1 MRKDD
6 HQYITYALP
15 DTSEALAD
23 LRAFMEEWSIRKE
36 GDATRMIMQAFSR
49 ARRGDMSRLQAF
61 IGTGGGQSS
70 LPPPTTASNAPA
82 IPVTPALQD
91 TRPMPPVPP
100 VKRAGM
106 NGHSS
111 NGRPKGNADAVDLD
125 L

>member
-36 GDATRMIMQAFSR
+36 GDATRMIMQAFSN
-49 ARRGDMSRLQAF
+49 ARRGNLSKLQAF
-61 IGTGGGQSS
+61 IGTGGGQPP
-70 LPPPTTASNAPA
+70 LPPSTTTSS
-82 IPVTPALQD
+82 TPAPQD

-100 VKRAGM
+100 VKRPGM
-106 NGHSS
+106 NGHS